1 MSLCRRTF
9 LFTILNAFIAS
20 IRSIA
25 SVPCFLKI
33 SCIVWTAASLP
44 ASMPALTCREP
55 TDSVISSRIVDTTT
69 LPTIRR
75 RILPIPIGRKPELLS
90 RAINLHA
97 TDAS

>member
-1 MSLCRRTF
+1 
-9 LFTILNAFIAS
+9 
-20 IRSIA
+20 
-25 SVPCFLKI
+25 
-33 SCIVWTAASLP
+33 
-44 ASMPALTCREP
+44 MPALTCREP

-90 RAINLHA
+90 RGINLHA